1 MSKKFS
7 LYAVSSAIALTGF
20 VTVYHFRG
28 FDDAMT
34 NLGNFL
40 MLAGFGTFVAT
51 FLKIKAG
58 G

>member
-1 MSKKFS
+1 MSREFS
-7 LYAVSSAIALTGF
+7 LYAVSGAITLIGF
-20 VTVYHFRG
+20 VTVYHFKG

-51 FLKIKAG
+51 FLKIKTG